1 MQRCALRFGIIATTT
16 AKPSIHENIVFNS
29 LSDSENSRPQS
40 GPFTVYGV
48 KFMKIVFAGT
58 PDFAVAPLKKI
69 QESGFEIVG
78 VITQIDKPQGRKG
91 ILTPPPV
98 KTAAEALGI
107 PVIQPVK
114 IRDEVEAV
122 RALGGDLLVTCAY
135 GQILTQPILDSFPK
149 GVWNI
154 HAGLLPKYRGASP
167 IQSCIVNGESETGVS
182 IMKTELGLDCGDVLC
197 VEETPIT
204 PTETYG
210 ELSDRLSFLGAE
222 LIVKALKLLES
233 GKYTLTPQAEE
244 GVGVVRKIN
253 KDHAKIDFRKSAV
266 EIVDLV
272 RGMNPAPVAYAVLE
286 ENKINVYRAE
296 KAVLTDEERE
306 LCHHSAFG
314 EVLSDK
320 PKRGLLVKCGDGAIK
335 LTEVQAAGGKRISG
349 GDFLNG
355 RKAQKG
361 QVFTC

>member
-1 MQRCALRFGIIATTT
+1 
-16 AKPSIHENIVFNS
+16 
-29 LSDSENSRPQS
+29 
-40 GPFTVYGV
+40 
-48 KFMKIVFAGT
+48 MKIIFAGT
-58 PDFAVAPLKKI
+58 PDFAVAPLQKI
-69 QESGFEIVG
+69 HENGFEIVG

-107 PVIQPVK
+107 PVLQPEK
-114 IRDEVEAV
+114 IREHVEEI
-122 RALGGDLLVTCAY
+122 RAMNADLLVTCAY
-135 GQILTQPILDSFPK
+135 GQILTQEVLDSFPQ

-167 IQSCIVNGESETGVS
+167 IQSCILNGETTTGVS

-197 VEETPIT
+197 VEETPIME
-204 PTETYG
+204 TETSG
-210 ELSDRLSFLGAE
+210 ELSDRLSLLGAE
-222 LIVKALKLLES
+222 LIVKALQMLKS
-233 GKYTLTPQAEE
+233 GDYTLKPQEKE

-253 KDHAKIDFRKSAV
+253 KGHAKIDFTKTCKEV
-266 EIVDLV
+266 VNLI
-272 RGMNPAPVAYAVLE
+272 RGMNPAPIAYAELE
-286 ENKINVYRAE
+286 GNKINVYRAE
-296 KAVLTDEERE
+296 KAVLNDEEADAFE
-306 LCHHSAFG
+306 HAVFG

-320 PKRGLLVKCGDGAIK
+320 PKRELLIKCADGAVK

-355 RKAQKG
+355 RKAKKG